1 MTEHHFRHLPV
12 VDDENEVL
20 GLLSVRNLLHFRVD
34 KLSQELDS
42 VVAFFTADGIGG

>member
-1 MTEHHFRHLPV
+1 
-12 VDDENEVL
+12 VL
-20 GLLSVRNLLHFRVD
+20 GLLSIRNLLHQRVD